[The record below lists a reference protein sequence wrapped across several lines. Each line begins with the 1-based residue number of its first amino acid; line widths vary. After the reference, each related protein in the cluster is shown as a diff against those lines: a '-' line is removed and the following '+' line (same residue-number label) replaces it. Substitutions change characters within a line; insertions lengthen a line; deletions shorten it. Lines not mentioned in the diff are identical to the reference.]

1 MDVEYIP
8 LETNDE
14 FVTQGKVMAI
24 GAEVI
29 LITNWANDGNLF
41 VFDRKTGKALKKIN
55 RKGQGGEEY
64 VGITEVVLD
73 EANKEI
79 FVIAYTGSKISV
91 YDLYGNFK
99 RSFKAEG
106 TESHINTFNYD
117 RDNLISYVPDN
128 SLENP
133 SNAIPPY
140 YLIFSKQDGSITR
153 KISIPFDEVKSPV
166 ARDGEN
172 WENWAAPVPTAM
184 YQIVPDHTNW
194 VLMETSSDTIYHYLP
209 DANTT
214 IPLIVRTP
222 SIHSM
227 DPPEVFLI
235 PTVFTDRYYFMSL
248 LKAEFNFE
256 TGRGFPTSGL
266 MYETVELLYENGLVH
281 DVADLYDLKAGQLAE
296 LPRLGEKSADNII
309 RSIRGSVEVPFRRVL
324 FGLGIRFVGETTAKY
339 LAEHFRSLD
348 AVMRATREEL
358 TQADEVGGRIAD
370 AIIEYFADEQ
380 NHAIIR
386 RLRAAGL
393 KFEEEARELA
403 SESLAGRSFVVSG
416 KFSRSR
422 DEMKELIEMHGGRNL
437 AAVSANVDYIVAGDN
452 MGPAKLRKAEK
463 LGVKIIS
470 EEEFIAMVG
479 GQEAPAAN
487 GTEADSATTANTGGR
502 NNGAPAATEGG
513 DGEPVQQ
520 GELF

>member
-1 MDVEYIP
+1 MKWIITIPAILLFALAGCGKDKQSTNELITVDVTASYPKKELILQDFMDVEYIP
-8 LETNDE
+8 LETKDD
-14 FVTQGKVMAI
+14 FICQGLVLAI
-24 GAEVI
+24 GKDII
-29 LITNWANDGNLF
+29 LARNRVRDGDIF
-41 VFDRKTGKALKKIN
+41 IYDRKTGKGLKKIN
-55 RKGQGGEEY
+55 REGQGGEEY

-91 YDLYGNFK
+91 YDLDGNFK
-99 RSFKAEG
+99 RSFKAVG

-166 ARDGEN
+166 ARDGEA
-172 WENWAAPVPTAM
+172 WAVPVPTAV

-256 TGRGFPTSGL
+256 TGRGFPISGL
-266 MYETVELLYENGLVH
+266 MYDRLENSLFIPKIYNGDYTSKREVDMMSRPLDPEFVI
-281 DVADLYDLKAGQLAE
+281 GQSLQAHELAE
-296 LPRLGEKSADNII
+296 AYGKGRLKGK
-309 RSIRGSVEVPFRRVL
+309 
-324 FGLGIRFVGETTAKY
+324 
-339 LAEHFRSLD
+339 
-348 AVMRATREEL
+348 
-358 TQADEVGGRIAD
+358 
-370 AIIEYFADEQ
+370 
-380 NHAIIR
+380 
-386 RLRAAGL
+386 L
-393 KFEEEARELA
+393 KE
-403 SESLAGRSFVVSG
+403 
-416 KFSRSR
+416 
-422 DEMKELIEMHGGRNL
+422 I
-437 AAVSANVDYIVAGDN
+437 
-452 MGPAKLRKAEK
+452 
-463 LGVKIIS
+463 
-470 EEEFIAMVG
+470 
-479 GQEAPAAN
+479 
-487 GTEADSATTANTGGR
+487 ATTLDEESN
-502 NNGAPAATEGG
+502 
-513 DGEPVQQ
+513 PVIM
-520 GELF
+520 LIKHKKNKY